1 MKLNIFKPVL
11 LALAGFCLLTSTT
24 NAQENCDSLANV
36 CKKNLRVS
44 PKGEKN
50 VVYVS
55 DGQTYRAFLDEEQTA
70 EFQTTFYGGNTY
82 RITASAGTKDN
93 YIIFEVYDSQ
103 NNLIFSN
110 IDQKNAPYW
119 DFKVESTLDV
129 IINMRLDANK
139 KSSGC
144 AVMLIGFKQ
153 KK

>member
-1 MKLNIFKPVL
+1 MKMKTIKSLL
-11 LALAGFCLLTSTT
+11 LAFAGICFITSSAQ
-24 NAQENCDSLANV
+24 AQESCDSLAGV
-36 CKKNLRVS
+36 CKKNLRVP
-44 PKGEKN
+44 PKDDKN
-50 VVYVS
+50 AVYVS

-82 RITASAGTKDN
+82 RITATAGTKDN
-93 YIIFEVYDSQ
+93 FVIFEVYDSQ

-110 IDQKNAPYW
+110 IDHKNAPYW
-119 DFKVESTLDV
+119 DFKVEGTLDV
-129 IINMRLDANK
+129 VVNMRLDANK